1 MELKQIKRSCDNC
14 DICCNI
20 LEVRE
25 LKKESFCNCVHRAN
39 HGGCGIYETRP
50 SICRDWSCAYILNL
64 IPGGE
69 EIRPNNLGLM
79 FYPVTAEN
87 NDLGL
92 SMLMGQEV
100 WPDAIYTSDAQ
111 KVLNLLSKHILTL
124 VRHYKQEKF
133 TYVGPPDKLEEFRKR
148 HNEYMS
154 KYNS

>member
-1 MELKQIKRSCDNC
+1 MELKQVEKTCGNC
-14 DICCNI
+14 DVCCNI

-25 LKKESFCNCVHRAN
+25 LNKPAFCNCKDRAD
-39 HGGCGIYETRP
+39 HGGCGVYDTRP

-100 WPDAIYTSDAQ
+100 WPDALLSSDAQ
-111 KVLNLLSKHILTL
+111 KVLSLLSKHVLTL
-124 VRHYKQEKF
+124 IRHYKKEEF
-133 TYVGPPDKLEEFRKR
+133 TYVGPQEKITEFEKR
-148 HNEYMS
+148 HKEYMS
-154 KYNS
+154 KQ